1 MLPLEDNSI
10 IIITSDHGEE
20 FLDHKHIGHRQ
31 TLFEEVILVPLIV
44 KLPDGTT
51 ARKVIDQ
58 PVSNKDILP
67 TILDA
72 IGEKIPEGIGRSFLP
87 LITGDAQDAHGPVYA
102 ELDITGYWK
111 SIRSGKWKFMFR
123 GLKRRSLGRLNRG
136 QSKPK
141 IIKQRFL
148 YDLQTDP
155 RETKNLLRRQPD
167 IAQRLESEL
176 DQWIK
181 TNPVFKP
188 PKTNV
193 SLKKEEEEK
202 LRSLGYLK

>member
-1 MLPLEDNSI
+1 
-10 IIITSDHGEE
+10 
-20 FLDHKHIGHRQ
+20 
-31 TLFEEVILVPLIV
+31 
-44 KLPDGTT
+44 
-51 ARKVIDQ
+51 
-58 PVSNKDILP
+58 
-67 TILDA
+67 
-72 IGEKIPEGIGRSFLP
+72 
-87 LITGDAQDAHGPVYA
+87 
-102 ELDITGYWK
+102 
-111 SIRSGKWKFMFR
+111 MFR

-155 RETKNLLRRQPD
+155 RETKNLFSRQPD
-167 IAQRLESEL
+167 IASRLESEL